1 MDYKT
6 LFSKTPPT
14 KLFLMAAIPGS
25 IGMLASAFYQLIDG
39 ILVGRILGDVA
50 FAALNLAMPFVIIN
64 FSIADLIGVGSS
76 VPISIRLGEKK
87 EKEANN
93 LFTCSCLFIIGISVL
108 FGGLMFLLA
117 PTLMKVM
124 GAKNELAHL
133 AVLYLRVYS
142 LCAPFTTIIFAVD
155 NYLRICGQIR
165 GSMFLNIF
173 MSIFIAVMEFVFLSI
188 FKWGI
193 WASAFATCLGMFLC
207 SFIAFYPFFKGKL
220 QLRFCKPHF
229 HIAMIK
235 QIILCGSP
243 NFLNNIAARIT
254 SIFMNILLLR
264 IGGAMAV
271 SVYGILMFADGF
283 VQPLLYGMCDSL
295 QPSIGYN
302 WGARDYSRVKA
313 IVKRCFIASFL
324 LSIVSVIV
332 IVVFPE
338 QLVHLFT
345 TDSDGALI
353 EMAKTALLLFSV
365 TYLTRWFS
373 FATQSFMSAIEQSI
387 YASIISV
394 STALLLPIVIVVIL
408 WPMGL
413 NGIWLNMSVTALLAA
428 ILSIIFLMRF
438 KKQLKNKIKCCTF

>member
-1 MDYKT
+1 
-6 LFSKTPPT
+6 
-14 KLFLMAAIPGS
+14 
-25 IGMLASAFYQLIDG
+25 
-39 ILVGRILGDVA
+39 
-50 FAALNLAMPFVIIN
+50 
-64 FSIADLIGVGSS
+64 
-76 VPISIRLGEKK
+76 
-87 EKEANN
+87 
-93 LFTCSCLFIIGISVL
+93 
-108 FGGLMFLLA
+108 
-117 PTLMKVM
+117 
-124 GAKNELAHL
+124 
-133 AVLYLRVYS
+133 
-142 LCAPFTTIIFAVD
+142 
-155 NYLRICGQIR
+155 
-165 GSMFLNIF
+165 
-173 MSIFIAVMEFVFLSI
+173 
-188 FKWGI
+188 
-193 WASAFATCLGMFLC
+193 
-207 SFIAFYPFFKGKL
+207 
-220 QLRFCKPHF
+220 
-229 HIAMIK
+229 MIK

-438 KKQLKNKIKCCTF
+438 KKQFKKQN